1 MAVLALLKKEGFP
14 KSRDRS
20 GQVQSKGTLIACYC
34 ILIFVAII
42 VLYPLIWLLFA
53 SLKTQQ
59 ELTFNTWGI
68 PKTFQFSNFKEAW
81 TRSQMGRFISNSIFV
96 TALTIIFTN
105 VSCVPLAFVL
115 SRFQFR
121 FKRFL
126 YFVIMSGMMIP
137 INSAIIPLYILV
149 NNFKM
154 MNNLTALGLI
164 YGAFRIP
171 FSVFILEGFM
181 STIPKELEE
190 CAHIDGCSI
199 LSIFWHI
206 AVPISRDTI
215 ATVSILAALN
225 AWNELMVAMLLLSK
239 QAVKTLPIGL
249 MGFISEYASQ
259 YTQLCAG
266 ILIAIVPN
274 IVFYI
279 FAQER
284 IQKGITA
291 GAIKG

>member
-1 MAVLALLKKEGFP
+1 MAALGKKENVPEIGG
-14 KSRDRS
+14 RS
-20 GQVQSKGTLIACYC
+20 GQVLSNGTLIACYC
-34 ILIFVAII
+34 ILIFVTII
-42 VLYPLIWLLFA
+42 VLYPLMWLVFA
-53 SLKTQQ
+53 SLKTQE
-59 ELTFNTWGI
+59 ELTFNTWGL
-68 PKTFQFSNFKEAW
+68 PKSFRFLNFKEAW
-81 TRSQMGRFISNSIFV
+81 VRSQMGRFMLNSVFV
-96 TALTIIFTN
+96 TALTVLFTN
-105 VSCVPLAFVL
+105 ISCVPLAFVL

-126 YFVIMSGMMIP
+126 YFIIIAGMMIP

-154 MNNLTALGLI
+154 MNNLWALGLI

-199 LSIFWHI
+199 LKIFWNI
-206 AVPISRDTI
+206 AVPLSRDTI
-215 ATVSILAALN
+215 ATISILAVLN

-249 MGFISEYASQ
+249 MGFISEYSSQ

-274 IVFYI
+274 IIFYI
-279 FAQER
+279 LAQDR